1 MKLVCA
7 IFMLYQN
14 VFCYFFQ
21 ASEEDKSDNDN
32 VFKISRAT
40 YCSRVILDIFKSSQL
55 FSLLSNLFLYSRN
68 NLSQKSPMHRHISPL
83 KKFFEK
89 CKPVTLFSRFC
100 GTLFQSLWNLQ
111 LYFFIWVFFHNH
123 SRATELQ
130 EKEEGIF

>member
-40 YCSRVILDIFKSSQL
+40 YCSRAILDISTSSQL
-55 FSLLSNLFLYSRN
+55 FSLLSNLFLYSRKK
-68 NLSQKSPMHRHISPL
+68 LSQKNPMHRHISPL

-89 CKPVTLFSRFC
+89 CKPVILFSKFC
-100 GTLFQSLWNLQ
+100 GTLFESLCGFKQSL
-111 LYFFIWVFFHNH
+111 V
-123 SRATELQ
+123 
-130 EKEEGIF
+130 